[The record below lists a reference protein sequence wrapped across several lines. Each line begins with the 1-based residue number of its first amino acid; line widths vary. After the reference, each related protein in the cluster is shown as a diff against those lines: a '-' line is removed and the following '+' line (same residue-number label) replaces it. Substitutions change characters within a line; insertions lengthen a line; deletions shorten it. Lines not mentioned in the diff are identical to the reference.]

1 MTVPGTDLLAEALAD
16 CQVVNDTDYVN
27 ATNTSVALLHIETRS
42 SAGTGLIDVGD
53 EESDGVVF
61 VSHVLPPAAAHLTP
75 PITARTNETN
85 ALLNQTPIMSTLEN
99 PSAVQLRRVSPLGEV
114 NLDDSLAV
122 LGATNTSG
130 VPTSLELPI
139 TVTNPAIAH
148 RVTAPIAEIVQ
159 YSLTLDEEEV
169 CRASEITVPGT
180 DLLAEAL
187 ADCQVVND
195 TDYVNATN
203 TSVALLHIETRSS
216 AGTGLIDVGDE
227 ESDGV
232 VFVSHVLPPAAAHLT
247 PPITARTNETNAL
260 LNQTPIM
267 STLEN
272 PSAVQLR
279 RVSPLGEVN
288 LDDSLAVLG
297 ATNTSGVP
305 TSLELPITVTNP
317 AIAHRVTAPIAEIVQ
332 LAPFQ

>member
-1 MTVPGTDLLAEALAD
+1 MTLDEEEVCRASEITVPGTNLLAEALAD

-148 RVTAPIAEIVQ
+148 RVS
-159 YSLTLDEEEV
+159 SLSVENIYISPRI
-169 CRASEITVPGT
+169 CFPY
-180 DLLAEAL
+180 LLFFS
-187 ADCQVVND
+187 
-195 TDYVNATN
+195 Y
-203 TSVALLHIETRSS
+203 
-216 AGTGLIDVGDE
+216 
-227 ESDGV
+227 
-232 VFVSHVLPPAAAHLT
+232 
-247 PPITARTNETNAL
+247 
-260 LNQTPIM
+260 
-267 STLEN
+267 TLE
-272 PSAVQLR
+272 
-279 RVSPLGEVN
+279 
-288 LDDSLAVLG
+288 
-297 ATNTSGVP
+297 
-305 TSLELPITVTNP
+305 
-317 AIAHRVTAPIAEIVQ
+317 
-332 LAPFQ
+332 FF

>member
-1 MTVPGTDLLAEALAD
+1 MTPLSQVEGVMPSASFGDTINEDEELSLHEDQLQSNVLQLNVNGHRLELDPSVLFTIAEQPDSCIELTVDETGASSVRAVLHARDILQAAQAYLQERDLQLVNVEDMTLDEEEVCRASEMTVPGTDLLAEALAD

-122 LGATNTSG
+122 LGAK
-130 VPTSLELPI
+130 
-139 TVTNPAIAH
+139 
-148 RVTAPIAEIVQ
+148 
-159 YSLTLDEEEV
+159 
-169 CRASEITVPGT
+169 
-180 DLLAEAL
+180 
-187 ADCQVVND
+187 
-195 TDYVNATN
+195 
-203 TSVALLHIETRSS
+203 
-216 AGTGLIDVGDE
+216 
-227 ESDGV
+227 
-232 VFVSHVLPPAAAHLT
+232 
-247 PPITARTNETNAL
+247 
-260 LNQTPIM
+260 
-267 STLEN
+267 
-272 PSAVQLR
+272 
-279 RVSPLGEVN
+279 
-288 LDDSLAVLG
+288 
-297 ATNTSGVP
+297 NTSGVP